1 LISVSFTEVIQTLRT
16 NPQIAS
22 FIYSIPT
29 ANNSQQDR
37 DNSNNITKCLG
48 FNKDSIESG
57 IRMEVRNRLKV
68 TDEDGF
74 KRREE
79 K

>member
-1 LISVSFTEVIQTLRT
+1 MLL
-16 NPQIAS
+16 
-22 FIYSIPT
+22 SIPYGLT
-29 ANNSQQDR
+29 SYGNLA
-37 DNSNNITKCLG
+37 L
-48 FNKDSIESG
+48 NKIEAPNREKRESG
-57 IRMEVRNRLKV
+57 IRMEVRNRSKV

>member
-1 LISVSFTEVIQTLRT
+1 MFYHKNEKLTSVSFTELIQTLRT

-37 DNSNNITKCLG
+37 DNSNNITKCLE
-48 FNKDSIESG
+48 FNKDSI
-57 IRMEVRNRLKV
+57 
-68 TDEDGF
+68 
-74 KRREE
+74 
-79 K
+79 